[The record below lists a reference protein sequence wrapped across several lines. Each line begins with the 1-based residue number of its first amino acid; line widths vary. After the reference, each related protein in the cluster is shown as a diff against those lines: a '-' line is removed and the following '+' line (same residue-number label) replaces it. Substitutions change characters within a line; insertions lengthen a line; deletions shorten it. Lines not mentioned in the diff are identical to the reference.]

1 MNEIIDQTLNIL
13 RGKSIDGYEVYLAE
27 SSHFEVES
35 KEGKVDTLQASR
47 PWGMAVRILN
57 RGRTGFSFTTFLS
70 RTSSENMKEGLE
82 RVIEDAIASA
92 DVTSP
97 DPCFDFAPA
106 LREQPRAMAIYDET
120 LAQ

>member
-70 RTSSENMKEGLE
+70 
-82 RVIEDAIASA
+82 
-92 DVTSP
+92 P
-97 DPCFDFAPA
+97 
-106 LREQPRAMAIYDET
+106 
-120 LAQ
+120 